1 MTEPSSEDRSVAEM
15 TISRLLSMF
24 GLRRFQA
31 SGKPPADSAV
41 GNCHI
46 VARLAAWADFR
57 PVTTMTYRGIA
68 YASNATTSTTRISH

>member
-1 MTEPSSEDRSVAEM
+1 
-15 TISRLLSMF
+15 MF

-31 SGKPPADSAV
+31 SWKPPEVSAV

-57 PVTTMTYRGIA
+57 PVTTMTYTGIA
-68 YASNATTSTTRISH
+68 YASSATVSTTRISH